1 MNTPIWWS
9 KGRYWVLLL
18 LIVLITLSSHPTIVD
33 MSRAAGVEKG
43 TILSRYIILMFGGLF
58 LMCLNVKSMLKPKM
72 VRVCWVIFVF
82 LVVFYVMSL
91 AFFGV
96 KKMMQDIRSIA
107 ICLVAIMIG
116 WQMNLGKKA
125 FHGMLLV
132 FAGMTLFVGLM
143 QVFTNIGGFVIL
155 DQYFTDN
162 KNALGMMLA
171 TAGVIFFVM
180 GLNRQQKGLVK
191 ILYFGLALI
200 ALVVMLTVRAR
211 AATLTLG
218 LMLLYILYERFKGK
232 NFFAYLIVGLF
243 LAMVAYVFIPNSVK
257 EYVYNSFTQ
266 NYEEKDITAGRAGRN
281 AAALDFLSEHI
292 FFGNLN
298 EHTEVG
304 QIHNYPLNRTFEFGI
319 VFVLPILLI
328 YLYLLFKAIIKTIRT
343 NSKNNY
349 NLGYYLLLIPFI
361 VSMAEPTFPFGP
373 GTATVFNFLAF
384 GASLRNSDN
393 ELMEI
398 SNETVAID
406 E

>member
-18 LIVLITLSSHPTIVD
+18 LIVLITFSSHPTIVE
-33 MSRAAGVEKG
+33 MSHDAGMEKG
-43 TILSRYIILMFGGLF
+43 TILSRYIILVFGGLF
-58 LMCLNVKSMLKPKM
+58 LMCLNVKSMLKPKL
-72 VRVCWVIFVF
+72 VRVCLGILVFV
-82 LVVFYVMSL
+82 VVFYFMTL

-96 KKMMQDIRSIA
+96 RKMMQDVRSIT

-116 WQMNLGKKA
+116 WQMDLGKKA
-125 FHGMLLV
+125 FHGMLLA

-162 KNALGMMLA
+162 KNSLGLMLA
-171 TAGVIFFVM
+171 TADVVFFVM
-180 GLNRQQKGLVK
+180 GLNRQQKGVVK
-191 ILYFGLALI
+191 ILYFGLALLT
-200 ALVVMLTVRAR
+200 LVVMLTVRAR

-243 LAMVAYVFIPNSVK
+243 LVVVAYVFIPNSAK

-266 NYEEKDITAGRAGRN
+266 NYEEGDVTAGRAGRN
-281 AAALDFLSEHI
+281 AAALDFLSDHI
-292 FFGNLN
+292 FLGNLN
-298 EHTEVG
+298 EHTGVG

-319 VFVLPILLI
+319 IFVLPILLI
-328 YLYLLFKAIIKTIRT
+328 YLYLLFQAIIKTIRT
-343 NSKNNY
+343 NSRNNY

-398 SNETVAID
+398 TNETLALD
-406 E
+406 D